1 MNGQVL
7 IFGFGPG
14 KAEDL
19 GEVAPGACPNCHNQV
34 WFHHVRS
41 KKSVRLY
48 FVPVVPYGTD
58 EYLLCPVCTRG
69 LQIGE
74 PQRPAVQSMA
84 NATKAYRARRLTDEQ
99 YAAQTQHFWAQLG
112 VNPAGQQVLTAAQP
126 ATAVSPAAG
135 ATAPPAASPSSPA
148 SPDDEGGLAGRLRE
162 LADLHDQGVLTD
174 EQYTAA
180 KQRVIEQ
187 P

>member
-1 MNGQVL
+1 ML

-19 GEVAPGACPNCHNQV
+19 GEVAPGSCPNCHNQV

-112 VNPAGQQVLTAAQP
+112 VNPAGEQVLTAAQP
-126 ATAVSPAAG
+126 ATAVSPVAA
-135 ATAPPAASPSSPA
+135 TPSSSSPA
-148 SPDDEGGLAGRLRE
+148 DEGGLAGRLRE
-162 LADLHDQGVLTD
+162 LADLHAQGVLTD

-187 P
+187 R